1 MDIACPNCAAT
12 YRVPEA
18 LLAQGKPLR
27 CAACG
32 ESWVPEMPPAAPMAA
47 ADPVEPPPAE
57 HPGLDAP
64 LPEPDLPAA
73 VPSEAAA
80 PDAVPPPPEPVAAL
94 AAEPPPSAPARHA
107 SPLTPPPLNPPVLQ
121 RRPAGTGPRGRVGAL
136 RLAWAVSVA
145 TLLLGLAGLVF
156 YGDAIAAAWPP
167 FARVTA
173 LLGV

>member
-32 ESWVPEMPPAAPMAA
+32 ETWVPELPAAAPAPPPEEVPFAENAA
-47 ADPVEPPPAE
+47 AEPALAEQPPAE
-57 HPGLDAP
+57 TP
-64 LPEPDLPAA
+64 LAEG
-73 VPSEAAA
+73 AA
-80 PDAVPPPPEPVAAL
+80 PPEVTPGAEAPPAGPRA
-94 AAEPPPSAPARHA
+94 A
-107 SPLTPPPLNPPVLQ
+107 SPHTPPPLNPPPLQ
-121 RRPAGTGPRGRVGAL
+121 RRSSQGPGRRSGAAL
-136 RLAWAVSVA
+136 RLAWVA
-145 TLLLGLAGLVF
+145 SIATVLLALAGLVL

-173 LLGV
+173 LLGS

>member
-12 YRVPEA
+12 YRIPEA

-32 ESWVPEMPPAAPMAA
+32 EAWVPEMPPAPAEEPAP
-47 ADPVEPPPAE
+47 PVEPEPHAPEAAPAEVAAPPPGAEPAAPEPAPNPPAR
-57 HPGLDAP
+57 P
-64 LPEPDLPAA
+64 
-73 VPSEAAA
+73 
-80 PDAVPPPPEPVAAL
+80 
-94 AAEPPPSAPARHA
+94 A

-121 RRPAGTGPRGRVGAL
+121 RRPVPAAAKRPAAAL
-136 RLAWAVSVA
+136 RLAWAASVA
-145 TLLLGLAGLVF
+145 TLVLALAGLVL

-173 LLGV
+173 LLGG

>member
-32 ESWVPEMPPAAPMAA
+32 ETWVPEIPPAPPAEDAPPTGPPTEPPTQPSLAESPSPEPVPGEVADEAPAAASPVPEPA
-47 ADPVEPPPAE
+47 ADPPPRPA
-57 HPGLDAP
+57 PP
-64 LPEPDLPAA
+64 L
-73 VPSEAAA
+73 S
-80 PDAVPPPPEPVAAL
+80 
-94 AAEPPPSAPARHA
+94 
-107 SPLTPPPLNPPVLQ
+107 PPPLHPPVLQ
-121 RRPAGTGPRGRVGAL
+121 RRPAVGRSVLAL
-136 RLAWAVSVA
+136 RLAWAASLVTV
-145 TLLLGLAGLVF
+145 LLALAGLVL
-156 YGDAIAAAWPP
+156 YADAIAAAWPP